1 MRTVFYNKFFSGI
14 SASLF
19 ISYLL
24 KQLVFRNDFS
34 FVYTTCFLG
43 SLLLLLS
50 WITYLKLDGVHYFQK
65 ESGISISKK
74 LDYRSMYKKK
84 GVYNM
89 DNEQDVI
96 NTVEIPKKQALKA
109 TIAAYLSCSLILF
122 AISQLYYQHIIR

>member
-1 MRTVFYNKFFSGI
+1 MRTVFYNKFLFGI

-24 KQLVFRNDFS
+24 KQLVFHSDFS
-34 FVYTTCFLG
+34 FVYSTSFFG

-50 WITYLKLDGVHYFQK
+50 WITYLKMDGVHYFQK
-65 ESGISISKK
+65 KSEGSLTKK
-74 LDYRSMYKKK
+74 PDYRTRYKKS

-89 DNEQDVI
+89 DNEHDTF
-96 NTVEIPKKQALKA
+96 NTVEIPEKQALKA

-122 AISQLYYQHIIR
+122 AISQLYYKLIIS